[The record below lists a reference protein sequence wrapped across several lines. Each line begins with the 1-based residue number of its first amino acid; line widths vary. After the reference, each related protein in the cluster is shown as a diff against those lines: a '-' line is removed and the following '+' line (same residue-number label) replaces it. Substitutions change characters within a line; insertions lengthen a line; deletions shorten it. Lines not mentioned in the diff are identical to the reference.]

1 MWQDLDPEMAEAFI
15 QNVFKSLFGDQYENY
30 SYDDA
35 LKKIQ
40 SLKKTKNLSTMGQQS
55 RRYPDI

>member
-1 MWQDLDPEMAEAFI
+1 MWQDLDHEMAEAFI
-15 QNVFKSLFGDQYENY
+15 QNVFKSLFGDQYEYY

-40 SLKKTKNLSTMGQQS
+40 SLKKTPDDTKKNNDQS
-55 RRYPDI
+55 RSN